1 MKAVQALLARS
12 PTSLLLA
19 LASLGALG
27 AQALLGLALVRFF
40 SPEAAG
46 RFAVVAQI
54 AFFWITLALAQAPL
68 QFLAD
73 AQRPATA
80 ALRAVLRPSLA
91 RWLALAPL
99 VSVGVWWA
107 APPDA
112 LQALAWAALLALLQ
126 MLWYLAQPWALRT
139 APAWSA
145 ALVRAAPP
153 LLAVVLA
160 ASLGSLWPGA
170 GAHALLLAAGCGYA
184 LGALWLLRPAPPP
197 LPLQPP
203 PSASQ
208 PVPAS
213 TDHTAQADGRSTRLR
228 LAHAVVDALTG
239 VALLLVWQRLHG
251 LAQASYLAVLL
262 RLLGFMPAIV
272 QAAWT
277 QVLLAQARIARGHSL
292 LVGLGAAATT
302 GLIGLCTAVLLQAT
316 ELAPSWRG
324 LLPAIAPLVLW
335 QASACLFAALGHR
348 PFQSGRESHY
358 SYATIAYQLLQWLVL
373 ALPLLAPSLVTGG
386 WTPTLHLWLLAG
398 TSSLGLL
405 GLAAWMAWLAPRHK
419 TPGIAPRN

>member
-1 MKAVQALLARS
+1 M
-12 PTSLLLA
+12 
-19 LASLGALG
+19 
-27 AQALLGLALVRFF
+27 
-40 SPEAAG
+40 
-46 RFAVVAQI
+46 
-54 AFFWITLALAQAPL
+54 
-68 QFLAD
+68 
-73 AQRPATA
+73 RPA
-80 ALRAVLRPSLA
+80 
-91 RWLALAPL
+91 
-99 VSVGVWWA
+99 
-107 APPDA
+107 
-112 LQALAWAALLALLQ
+112 
-126 MLWYLAQPWALRT
+126 
-139 APAWSA
+139 
-145 ALVRAAPP
+145 
-153 LLAVVLA
+153 
-160 ASLGSLWPGA
+160 
-170 GAHALLLAAGCGYA
+170 AH
-184 LGALWLLRPAPPP
+184 LRPAPPP

-203 PSASQ
+203 PTASQ

-292 LVGLGAAATT
+292 LVGLGAAVAT

-398 TSSLGLL
+398 VSSLGLL